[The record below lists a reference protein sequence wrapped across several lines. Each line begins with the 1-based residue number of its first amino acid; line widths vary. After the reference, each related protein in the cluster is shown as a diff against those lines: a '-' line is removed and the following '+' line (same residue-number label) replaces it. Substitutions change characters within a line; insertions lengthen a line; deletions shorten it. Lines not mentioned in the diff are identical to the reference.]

1 MTRRALAF
9 GAHPDDVEFLA
20 AGTLVLLH
28 EAGWRVHIAT
38 MTPGDLGS
46 ATLDREAIATLRREE
61 ARRSAAMI
69 KAGSSCLEA
78 RDFQVFFG
86 DDLVRRTTALVRA
99 VAPDVVFTHAPDD
112 YLADHEECSRIVRA
126 ACFAA
131 PVPNYRTDGDER
143 PTAAIPHLYYCD
155 PVELI
160 DGLGR
165 AVAPDLVVDVTS
177 AMTMKEA
184 MLACHASQR
193 EWLLRQ
199 HGVDHYVEQM
209 KEWARARG
217 RSAGCEFG
225 EGFRRHHGHA
235 YPRTPLL
242 EEALGARV
250 RSAATDK

>member
-1 MTRRALAF
+1 
-9 GAHPDDVEFLA
+9 
-20 AGTLVLLH
+20 VLLA
-28 EAGWRVHIAT
+28 EAGWRVHVAT

-69 KAGSSCLEA
+69 KAGCSCLEA

-86 DDLVRRTTALVRA
+86 DELVRRATALVRE

-131 PVPNYRTDGDER
+131 PVPNYKTDSDER
-143 PTAAIPHLYYCD
+143 ATPAIPHLYYCD

-160 DGLGR
+160 DSLGR
-165 AVAPDLVVDVTS
+165 PVAPDLVVDVSS
-177 AMTMKEA
+177 AIAMKEA

-193 EWLLRQ
+193 EWLARQ

-209 KEWARARG
+209 RDWSRRRG
-217 RSAGCEFG
+217 AAVGVAFG

-242 EEALGARV
+242 EESLGARV
-250 RSAATDK
+250 RVVCA

>member
-1 MTRRALAF
+1 MTRRALAV
-9 GAHPDDVEFLA
+9 GAHPDDVELLA
-20 AGTLVLLH
+20 AGTLVLLA

-86 DDLVRRTTALVRA
+86 DELVRRTTALLREF
-99 VAPDVVFTHAPDD
+99 APDVVFTHAPDD

-131 PVPNYRTDGDER
+131 PVPNYRTDSDER
-143 PTAAIPHLYYCD
+143 PTAAIPHLYYFD
-155 PVELI
+155 PVELK
-160 DGLGR
+160 DSLGR
-165 AVAPDLVVDVTS
+165 PVAPDLVVDVSS
-177 AMTMKEA
+177 AIAMKEA
-184 MLACHASQR
+184 MLSCHASQR

-199 HGVDHYVEQM
+199 HGVDHYVAQM
-209 KEWARARG
+209 KEWSRLRG
-217 RSAGCEFG
+217 AAAGVAFG

-242 EEALGARV
+242 EELLGAKV
-250 RSAATDK
+250 HAVAP